1 MDSGTLGKKSTPSS
15 PKMNQRKRTGSDAS
29 SGIVVNGNG
38 NGYESDL
45 EALKQEILKEVRKE
59 LYKVKAEIIDGKY
72 FHRNMCSFCLL
83 IGRYIMHSTNIHNNT
98 TIAAIKLELNRR

>member
-38 NGYESDL
+38 NGYDSDL
-45 EALKQEILKEVRKE
+45 ESLKQEILKEVRKE
-59 LYKVKAEIIDGKY
+59 LYKVKAEIIDGKLDKQLQL
-72 FHRNMCSFCLL
+72 NL
-83 IGRYIMHSTNIHNNT
+83 INRFVVSGSNP
-98 TIAAIKLELNRR
+98 KLILKVNEWL